1 MQYTALVE
9 FKPAESLLF
18 SFLVEADPLSTSR
31 IHHGCTVDRILLMPV
46 KVSRREKLVVSRD
59 GGFSDMCLLSE
70 VAFESFDRIVSQKHV
85 DISFARQFLSGQWVL
100 FRTESGA
107 ETHTGNIDRLASEME
122 HLRCRTGIL
131 QEVDVSCFGVV
142 G

>member
-1 MQYTALVE
+1 MHDTGLVE

-18 SFLVEADPLSTSR
+18 SLLVEADPLGTAR
-31 IHHGCTVDRILLMPV
+31 IQDSCPVDRILLVSV

-70 VAFESFDRIVSQKHV
+70 VAFEPFDRVVSQKYV

-100 FRTESGA
+100 FRTE
-107 ETHTGNIDRLASEME
+107 
-122 HLRCRTGIL
+122 
-131 QEVDVSCFGVV
+131 
-142 G
+142 